1 MLAGGNF
8 ARNLMGAA
16 VLAGFSLM
24 AHAQTPAAPAAA
36 SAPLFAA
43 PGAENFSAASPT
55 KETVESFL
63 KASWGY
69 DTDRL
74 YQVFAVEKT
83 PATGISRVVV
93 QVAQKSDPQHQ
104 VAVVTFLVTPDG
116 QHLITNNLEML
127 TFGAHPYTEAAR
139 ILQERA
145 KGPSRGAADKKLELV
160 EFADFQCPHCKAAQP
175 TIDRLLRDYPNAHFV
190 FQNFPLVNIHSEAY
204 KAASYGACV
213 VQLGGNEAFFKFADA
228 AFANQDNL
236 TPQTSDAALGD
247 AVTKAGLDAAKVG
260 SCTYTQAAKAV
271 VDASVQLAQQL
282 NVNET
287 PSLFVNGRLLPFS
300 AVVAGQLPY
309 ETLKQ
314 IIDYQ
319 LTLGQ

>member
-1 MLAGGNF
+1 MLSGGISARNF
-8 ARNLMGAA
+8 ARNLMNAA
-16 VLAGFSLM
+16 VLAGLSFV
-24 AHAQTPAAPAAA
+24 AHAQTPAAPA
-36 SAPLFAA
+36 PLFAPA
-43 PGAENFSAASPT
+43 GPENFSAASPT
-55 KETVESFL
+55 RETVESFL

-69 DTDRL
+69 DTDRM
-74 YQVFAVEKT
+74 YQVFAIEKT

-104 VAVVTFLVTPDG
+104 VATATFLVTSDG
-116 QHLITNNLEML
+116 QHLITNNLEIL
-127 TFGAHPYTEAAR
+127 TFGAHPYVETNR

-213 VQLGGNEAFFKFADA
+213 AQLGGNEAFFKFADA
-228 AFANQDNL
+228 AFANQENL
-236 TPQTSDAALGD
+236 TPSTSDAALGD

-260 SCTYTQAAKAV
+260 SCTYTQAAKAA
-271 VDASVQLAQQL
+271 VDASVKLAQDL